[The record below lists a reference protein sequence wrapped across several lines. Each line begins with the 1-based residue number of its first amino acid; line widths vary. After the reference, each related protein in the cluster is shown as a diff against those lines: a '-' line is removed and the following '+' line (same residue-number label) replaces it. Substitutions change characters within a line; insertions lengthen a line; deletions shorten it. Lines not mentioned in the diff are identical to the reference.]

1 MNRLYECKYGYFS
14 EDGMEYVITDPK
26 TPRPW
31 ANIISNGDY
40 SFMVSQSGGGYSW
53 RGNAGQNRI
62 TRTFQ
67 DLVRDNWGKYVY
79 IRDLDTKKY
88 WSAAWSPVKAAYQ
101 EYRVRH
107 GLGYT
112 VFEHKVN
119 DIKSEMKLF
128 VVPKDPVEVIELTLK
143 NEDRVPRRMDISTF
157 FEWALGFAP
166 DEHREFHKIFINSSF
181 DESLNAL
188 LVEKHL
194 WGFGDEKGRHNNVS
208 WDYIAF
214 HAASEAV
221 KSFDG
226 DKESFLGIYGSDE
239 HPEAM
244 NKERLACRTGRFVDA
259 SASLQVEVSLDP
271 GESKTVVFTIGAAEI
286 GKEDPCCLLKRYT
299 TSEATARAF
308 SDVKKFWLDLIGNEQ
323 VNTPDTA
330 MNIMTNVWLKYQ
342 AISCRLWG
350 KSAYYQTSAG
360 YGFRDQLQD
369 SQIFLVCN
377 PELAR
382 KQILMHAKQQFNEGD
397 VLHWWFTIR
406 GGGPRTRCSDDLL
419 WLPFTTDAYVSET
432 NDFTIYDE
440 VVPFLDGGEATL
452 YEHCKRA
459 IERAFSKFSPRGIP
473 LMGDHDW
480 NDGLSAV
487 GNDWKGESFWVGQFL
502 YKILKDFIPVAG
514 KRNDL
519 RFAEKANDVL
529 KGLKYAV
536 NEFGWDGKWYLQ
548 ATTDGWEKIGSVE
561 NEEGKIFL
569 NPQIWAVIS
578 DIASEERGR
587 QAMQSV
593 TEHLLK
599 DHGALLLCPAYTKLR
614 TDVGYITRYAPGLRE
629 NGGVY
634 THAATWAVWAYAL
647 MGDPSLAYEA
657 YKRICPPYRS
667 NDIDSYMAEPY
678 VTCGNSDGPLSPY
691 FGRGGWSWYT
701 GSAQWL
707 HRVTTHWILGIR
719 PTLQGLEI
727 DPCIPEEWEGFIYKR
742 SFRGAEYRIEV
753 DNKARAGKGIRSL
766 FVDGEMIDGNIVP
779 DYADGKTHEVR
790 VVLGYSP
797 EQNVSG
803 NKYKQK

>member
-1 MNRLYECKYGYFS
+1 MNRLYECKYGYFT
-14 EDGMEYVITDPK
+14 EDGMEYVVIDPK

-31 ANIISNGDY
+31 ANVISNGDY
-40 SFMVSQSGGGYSW
+40 SLMVSQSGGGYSW

-79 IRDLDTKKY
+79 IRDLDTEKF
-88 WSAAWSPVKAAYQ
+88 WSAAWSPVKAEYQ

-128 VVPKDPVEVIELTLK
+128 VVPNDPVEVMEITLK
-143 NEDRVPRRMDISTF
+143 NEGSVARRLDISTF

-166 DEHREFHKIFINSSF
+166 DEHREFHKIFIDSRF
-181 DESLNAL
+181 EESLNAL
-188 LVEKHL
+188 LVEKYL

-208 WDYIAF
+208 WNYIAF
-214 HAASEAV
+214 HASSEPV
-221 KSFDG
+221 KSYDG
-226 DKESFLGIYGSDE
+226 DKESFLGMYGSDE
-239 HPEAM
+239 HPEAI
-244 NKERLACRTGRFVDA
+244 NKEKLACRTGRFVDA
-259 SASLQVEVSLDP
+259 SASLQVEVNLKP
-271 GESKTVVFTIGAAEI
+271 GESKTIVFTIGAAEI

-299 TSEATARAF
+299 TSEASAQAF
-308 SDVKKFWLDLIGNEQ
+308 SEVKKFWLNLIDNEQ
-323 VNTPDTA
+323 INTPDAA

-377 PELAR
+377 PELAK

-406 GGGPRTRCSDDLL
+406 GGGPKTRCSDDLL
-419 WLPFTTDAYVSET
+419 WLPFITDAYISET
-432 NDFTIYDE
+432 NDFSIYDE
-440 VVPFLDGGEATL
+440 VVPFLDGGEDTL

-502 YKILKDFIPVAG
+502 YKILKDFIPVAR

-519 RFAEKANDVL
+519 RFAEKADDVL

-548 ATTDGWEKIGSVE
+548 ATTDGWEKIGSDE

-599 DHGALLLCPAYTKLR
+599 DHGALLLSPAYTKPR

-634 THAATWAVWAYAL
+634 THAATWAVWAYAM

-707 HRVTTHWILGIR
+707 HRVATHWILGIR
-719 PTLQGLEI
+719 PTFQGLEI
-727 DPCIPEEWEGFIYKR
+727 DPCIPEEWEGFTYKR

-753 DNKARAGKGIRSL
+753 DNKAHAGKGIRSI
-766 FVDGEMIDGNIVP
+766 FVDGEMIDGNVVP

-790 VVLGYSP
+790 VVLGYSS

-803 NKYKQK
+803 YKYE